1 LRLAYDPKAFLK
13 RLRIAFGGLSIE
25 EIATKLGLRK
35 QALYKWGRGETQPD
49 LERLLQISEQ
59 TGYSIDWLA
68 NGKGQPNPLIHKS
81 EVEVEVDRIN
91 QEISGLKI
99 IQKYLTESLTEIAAK
114 KKLLTA
120 KASESHQSKQK
131 P

>member
-1 LRLAYDPKAFLK
+1 MRLAYDPKAFLK

-25 EIATKLGLRK
+25 EIAAKLGLRK

-68 NGKGQPNPLIHKS
+68 NGKGQPKPLIYES
-81 EVEVEVDRIN
+81 EVEAEGNSIN
-91 QEISGLKI
+91 QEMSSLKI

-114 KKLLTA
+114 KRLLTV
-120 KASESHQSKQK
+120 KTSETHQSKQK